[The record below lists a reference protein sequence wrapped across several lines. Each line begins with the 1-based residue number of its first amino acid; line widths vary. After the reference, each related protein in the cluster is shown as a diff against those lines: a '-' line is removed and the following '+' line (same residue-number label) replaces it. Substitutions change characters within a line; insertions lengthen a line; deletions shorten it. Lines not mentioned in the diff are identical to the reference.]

1 MATSSSAEELNKDFM
16 FTGLIQEV
24 GTILS
29 VTQNT
34 EGKEFIIKAPG
45 LIKEIQIDD
54 SVATNGC
61 CLTATQIKGD
71 TFKVQ
76 AIHMTLQKTSIGS
89 LKSGDKVNLELSL
102 RPNDRLGG
110 HFVQGHVNAV
120 GKIKQIKTMGENWE
134 IEVSIPKD
142 LRKYMIS
149 EGSVAIEGISLT
161 IARLTSE
168 SLTVSIIPH
177 TLEKT
182 TLGTK
187 KVGDDLNL
195 EVDMIAK
202 YIENFLRFDKESRKE
217 EWAKNF
223 FDVKYED

>member
-1 MATSSSAEELNKDFM
+1 M

-24 GTILS
+24 GTIVS
-29 VTQNT
+29 VVQNT
-34 EGKEFIIKAPG
+34 EGKEFIIKAPS

-76 AIHMTLQKTSIGS
+76 AVHMTLQKTSVGM

-110 HFVQGHVNAV
+110 HFVQGHVNAM
-120 GKIKQIKTMGENWE
+120 GQIKQIKTTGENWE
-134 IEVSIPKD
+134 IEVGIPAE

-149 EGSVAIEGISLT
+149 EGSICLDGISLT
-161 IARLTSE
+161 IAKLTPS
-168 SLTVSIIPH
+168 SLTVAIIPH

-187 KVGDDLNL
+187 KVGDHLNL

-202 YIENFLRFDKESRKE
+202 YIENFLRFDGNSKKE